1 LYVVRECIPCI
12 VSIIIVSWCGLW
24 LFQWTTFQQHQT
36 HWTHTDTRSH
46 IKFYKVIHSTHWSKY
61 HRILPVVCF

>member
-36 HWTHTDTRSH
+36 HWTLSCHTVALDSSSPR
-46 IKFYKVIHSTHWSKY
+46 
-61 HRILPVVCF
+61 